1 MFHRPDRRGVVLGA
15 VAALAAG
22 AGPFVVA
29 APQARADAVIELTW
43 EQLVPGNEQ
52 APSSALKGI
61 VAHGDIAVED
71 GPQSTPLTRE
81 YDGKTVRIPGYVV
94 PLEYDQTGM
103 HSLIL
108 VPYIGACVHV
118 PPPPANQLIYVK
130 PDEPYRDGG
139 LFEAVFVTGTFRA
152 AMTDTEIT
160 EVGYTIESPVITPYE

>member
-1 MFHRPDRRGVVLGA
+1 MHDRFRRRDVVLGA
-15 VAALAAG
+15 AVLACAASGLG
-22 AGPFVVA
+22 ALPE
-29 APQARADAVIELTW
+29 ARAEDVIELAW
-43 EQLVPGNEQ
+43 ENLVPGNERS
-52 APSSALKGI
+52 PMGGLMGI
-61 VAHGDIAVED
+61 IAHGDIAVED

-81 YDGKTVRIPGYVV
+81 YDGKRVRIPGYVV

-103 HSLIL
+103 RSLIL